1 MKGMLAIAKRE
12 LFSFF
17 VTPLAWV
24 LIVVFLLVQGLHFT
38 LLVDFYASQ
47 AEVMTDRSPVSSFFG
62 DTVLLYIV
70 LFLLVPPLTMR
81 LIAEERRSGTLESL
95 LTTPVSTLGV
105 ILGKYLAALLTYIAM
120 WLPTAYYLVV
130 LSRTGRMDWHIA
142 WASYLGVALIG
153 ASLIAV
159 GLLMSSLTR
168 SQFLALV
175 YTALFILCLFIGGI
189 SEFATREGTFAN
201 MAASYISVWAQM
213 NEFSSGIIDSRRLVW
228 NVSLIVFALFL
239 AYRTLETQRGR
250 ST

>member
-1 MKGMLAIAKRE
+1 MRGILAITKRE

-47 AEVMTDRSPVSSFFG
+47 LEVVSDRSPLSSFFG

-70 LFLLVPPLTMR
+70 LFLLIPPLTMR
-81 LIAEERRSGTLESL
+81 LISEERRSGTLESL
-95 LTTPVSTLGV
+95 FTTPVSTLS
-105 ILGKYLAALLTYIAM
+105 ITLGKYFAALLTYVAM
-120 WLPTAYYLVV
+120 WIPTGYYLVI
-130 LSRTGRMDWHIA
+130 LSRTGRMDFSVA
-142 WASYLGVALIG
+142 WSSYLGVGLIG

-189 SEFATREGTFAN
+189 AEFATREGTLAN
-201 MAASYISVWAQM
+201 TAASYVSVWAQM
-213 NEFSSGIIDSRRLVW
+213 NEFSSGIIDSRRIVW
-228 NVSLIVFALFL
+228 NGSLILYALFL
-239 AYRTLETQRGR
+239 THRNLDTLRGR
-250 ST
+250 TS